1 MRTIVITGAGEGLG
15 RTLAE
20 LYAGRGD
27 RVFGCDIELEGLEEL
42 RRSHRNIEVKRTDV
56 SRPEDVAALFALVRA
71 SGSTVDALINNVG
84 IAGPRANLEDVSI
97 EDWNASL
104 QTNLT
109 GAFLCMKHV
118 LPEMKARR
126 SGAIVNVSTA
136 SVRTLPPARSPY
148 ITSKAALEGLTRSVA
163 REAGPFNVRCNAVQP
178 GLMDNAR
185 LARVLSRVA
194 QQSGK
199 SPANIEA
206 EALSFVSMR
215 SKVQMSEV
223 AAAVDFL
230 CSDAARHVTG
240 QIIAVDGGVEWEA

>member
-1 MRTIVITGAGEGLG
+1 MRTIVITGVGEGLG

-20 LYAGRGD
+20 LYASRGE
-27 RVFGCDIELEGLEEL
+27 RVVGCDIERAGLEEL
-42 RRSHRNIEVKRTDV
+42 RRRHPSVEVVPADV
-56 SRPEDVAALFALVRA
+56 SRPEDVAALFAVVSA
-71 SGSTVDALINNVG
+71 GGSTVEALINNVG
-84 IAGPRANLEDVSI
+84 IAGPRANIEDISI
-97 EDWNASL
+97 EDWNASI

-109 GAFLCMKHV
+109 GAFLCIKHV
-118 LPEMKARR
+118 LPGMKFRR
-126 SGAIVNVSTA
+126 SGAIVNVSTG
-136 SVRTLPPARSPY
+136 SVRTLPPGRSPY
-148 ITSKAALEGLTRSVA
+148 ITSKVALEGLTRAVA

-199 SPANIEA
+199 STADIEA

-223 AAAVDFL
+223 AATVDFL

>member
-1 MRTIVITGAGEGLG
+1 MRTIVITGVGEGLG

-20 LYAGRGD
+20 LYANRGD
-27 RVFGCDIELEGLEEL
+27 RVFGCDIGIERLEEL
-42 RRSHRNIEVKRTDV
+42 RRSYRNIEVIRADV
-56 SRPEDVAALFALVRA
+56 SRPEDIAGLFGLVRA
-71 SGSTVDALINNVG
+71 AGSTVDALINNVG

-109 GAFLCMKHV
+109 GAFLSIKHV

-178 GLMDNAR
+178 GLMDNER
-185 LARVLSRVA
+185 LARVLTRVA
-194 QQSGK
+194 EQSGK
-199 SPANIEA
+199 SPAVIEA

-223 AAAVDFL
+223 AATVDFL

>member
-20 LYAGRGD
+20 LYADRGD
-27 RVFGCDIELEGLEEL
+27 RVFGCDIELAGLEEL
-42 RRSHRNIEVKRTDV
+42 RRSHRNVEVKRADV
-56 SRPEDVAALFALVRA
+56 SRPDDVAALFALVRA
-71 SGSTVDALINNVG
+71 AGSTVDALINNVG

-109 GAFLCMKHV
+109 GAFLCIKHV

-163 REAGPFNVRCNAVQP
+163 REAGPFNVRCNAVRP

-194 QQSGK
+194 EQSGK
-199 SPANIEA
+199 SPADIET